1 MKKIIAL
8 VMLCVLLGFA
18 AHGEDV
24 YGEHLNALT
33 LRFLNEDILPEARR
47 ELHDVDRNGEIVC
60 LDYAVTF
67 YRVWKRCFKGAHYR
81 DIRLVVNRNPTIK
94 IGNDIFCHIY
104 MEIQYIDTDN
114 DWEVKW
120 YKLDSNVVRDG
131 IIQTPAKAFGK
142 LYDPA
147 YDIYTEQEK
156 WLKKAKY

>member
-1 MKKIIAL
+1 MKKMMLI
-8 VMLCVLLGFA
+8 LCVLLGFA
-18 AHGEDV
+18 AHGEDI
-24 YGEHLNALT
+24 YGEHLDRET
-33 LRFLNEDILPEARR
+33 LMWLNDFILPEARKR
-47 ELHDVDRNGEIVC
+47 LHDVDRDGEIVC

-67 YRVWKRCFKGAHYR
+67 YRVWKKFFKKDGVLR
-81 DIRLVVNRNPTIK
+81 DIRLVVNRNPNAK
-94 IGNDIFCHIY
+94 IGNSYFNHIY
-104 MEIQYIDTDN
+104 MEISYMDWDN
-114 DWEVKW
+114 DRKIKW